1 MPCTRHCTTAISKS
15 RRSSVPEDLRT
26 LFDEYATAYVRGEQ
40 PHVRDYLAR
49 AGDGADELGRL
60 LEAFLGAAP
69 RPQADADTVA
79 LVSAWA
85 ENEPP
90 LVHLR
95 AARGVRVDEVV
106 DAIVEEAGL
115 APTAASKVKRYYQR
129 LEQGRLDASG
139 VSERVW
145 NVLRRLIGP
154 AADTAAAWH
163 AGPPAPQ
170 AAFYRAAAPTPAA
183 AAGMAE
189 DRLSLD
195 RDEVDELF
203 TSRA

>member
-1 MPCTRHCTTAISKS
+1 
-15 RRSSVPEDLRT
+15 VPEDLRT
-26 LFDEYATAYVRGEQ
+26 LFDEYATAYARGEQ

-60 LEAFLGAAP
+60 LEGFLGAAP
-69 RPQADADTVA
+69 RPQADADTIA

-95 AARGVRVDEVV
+95 ASRGVRVDEVV
-106 DAIVEEAGL
+106 EAIVEEVGL
-115 APTAASKVKRYYQR
+115 ATAAAPRVKRYYQR

-139 VSERVW
+139 VSELVW

-163 AGPPAPQ
+163 SRPPAPQ
-170 AAFYRAAAPTPAA
+170 AAFYRAAIQTSAA
-183 AAGMAE
+183 DAAMAKE
-189 DRLSLD
+189 LVVPE

-203 TSRA
+203 TRRM

>member
-1 MPCTRHCTTAISKS
+1 
-15 RRSSVPEDLRT
+15 VPEDVRA
-26 LFDEYATAYVRGEQ
+26 LFDDYATAYARGEQ
-40 PHVRDYLAR
+40 PQARDYLAR

-69 RPQADADTVA
+69 RPQPNADTIA

-95 AARGVRVDEVV
+95 ASRGVRVKEVV

-115 APTAASKVKRYYQR
+115 APTAAPKVKRYYQR
-129 LEQGRLDASG
+129 LEQGRLDPSG

-163 AGPPAPQ
+163 ARPPAPQ
-170 AAFYRAAAPTPAA
+170 AAFYRAAIQLPAA
-183 AAGMAE
+183 DAAMAKE
-189 DRLSLD
+189 LLAPE

-203 TSRA
+203 TSRT